1 MGNRFMSSWTAQML
15 KMEAAGSIKKS
26 VIELES

>member
-1 MGNRFMSSWTAQML
+1 MSSWTAQVL
-15 KMEAAGSIKKS
+15 KMEAAGSIKRS